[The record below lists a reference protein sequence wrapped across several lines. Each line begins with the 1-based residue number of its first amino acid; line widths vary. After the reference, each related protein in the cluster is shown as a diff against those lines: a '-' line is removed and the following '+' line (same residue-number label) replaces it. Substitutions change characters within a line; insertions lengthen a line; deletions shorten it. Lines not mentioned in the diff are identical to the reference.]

1 MQALLLLG
9 AAYGALVLAV
19 FLGQSSLLYLPDV
32 PGRELVA
39 TPRDIGLEY
48 EEVRLRSED
57 DVALHGWYVPAR
69 EPRGTL
75 LFLHGNAGNISHR
88 LDSLRIFNHLGLS
101 VLIFDYR
108 GYGLS
113 QGSPS
118 EAGLQRDAAA
128 AWRYLAHARGEAPE
142 RIVLF
147 GRSLGASLA
156 AWLAAREPAAGAL
169 ILESAFISVPELA
182 AELYAWLPARQ
193 LARLRHDTRAELAR
207 TRLPVLVIHSPQDEI
222 IPYRHGLALY
232 EAAGPPKQFLRLR
245 GDHNSGFLASG
256 EDYVIGLERF
266 LAAHLGAREAGRP

>member
-9 AAYGALVLAV
+9 VGYGALVLAV
-19 FLGQSSLLYLPDV
+19 FLGQSSLLYLPDL
-32 PGRELVA
+32 PSRELLVS
-39 TPRDIGLEY
+39 PRDIGLDY
-48 EEVRLRSED
+48 EEVRPQTED
-57 DVALHGWYVPAR
+57 GVTLHGWYVPAR
-69 EPRGTL
+69 EARGTL

-88 LDSLRIFNHLGLS
+88 LDSLRIFNRLGLS
-101 VLIFDYR
+101 VLIIDYR

-128 AWRYLAHARGEAPE
+128 AWRHLVHTRGEAPH

-156 AWLAAREPAAGAL
+156 AWLAAREPAGAL

-182 AELYAWLPARQ
+182 AELYPWLPARQ
-193 LARLRHDTRAELAR
+193 LARLRHDTLAELTRA
-207 TRLPVLVIHSPQDEI
+207 RLPVLVIHSPQDEV

-232 EAAGPPKQFLRLR
+232 EAAPPPKDFLRLR
-245 GDHNSGFLASG
+245 GDHNGGFLLSG
-256 EDYVIGLERF
+256 EDYLRGLERF
-266 LAAHLGAREAGRP
+266 LAAHLPARETGRP